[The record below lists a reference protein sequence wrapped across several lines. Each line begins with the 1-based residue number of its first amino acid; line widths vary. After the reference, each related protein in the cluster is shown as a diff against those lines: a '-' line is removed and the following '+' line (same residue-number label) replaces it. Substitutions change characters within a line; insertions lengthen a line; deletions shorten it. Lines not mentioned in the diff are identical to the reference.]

1 MHKRNY
7 HLLLFLVFTT
17 LLPAQET
24 KLNYLALGDSYTDAT
39 SEIRKNGW
47 PQQLIN
53 YLEKKDISF
62 DQPTIVAGPGW
73 TTAKLLQEMDTLD
86 LEPPYDLVSLMIGV
100 NNQYRGLSIDSF
112 KEELIV
118 LIDRSIVMAGNDPEK
133 VFLVSI
139 PDWGVTPFAKLK
151 NASKIAKDIAQFN
164 SVIEAEAKKR
174 NLTYINVTSSSKN
187 MEVNKNLIASDS
199 LHPSKKMYQIWA
211 KRISKVLL
219 KNKSF

>member
-1 MHKRNY
+1 MYKTNY

-17 LLPAQET
+17 LALSQET
-24 KLNYLALGDSYTDAT
+24 KLNYLALGDSYTDTT

-62 DQPTIVAGPGW
+62 EEPTIVAGPGW
-73 TTAKLLQEMDTLD
+73 TTAKLLQEMDTLG

-118 LIDRSIVMAGNDPEK
+118 LIDKSIVLAGNNPEK

-164 SVIEAEAKKR
+164 SVIETEAKKR

-199 LHPSKKMYQIWA
+199 LHPSKKMYQVWA

-219 KNKSF
+219 KKKSF

>member
-1 MHKRNY
+1 MYKTNY

-17 LLPAQET
+17 LALSQET

-62 DQPTIVAGPGW
+62 EEPTIVAGPGW
-73 TTAKLLQEMDTLD
+73 TTAKLLQEMDTLG

-118 LIDRSIVMAGNDPEK
+118 LIDKSIVLAGNNPEK

-164 SVIEAEAKKR
+164 SVIETEAKKR

-199 LHPSKKMYQIWA
+199 LHPSKKMYQVWA

-219 KNKSF
+219 KKKSF

>member
-62 DQPTIVAGPGW
+62 EEPTIVAGPGW

-118 LIDRSIVMAGNDPEK
+118 LIDRSILLAGNNPEK